1 MPDAP
6 QAIGVSLTTYVKSLP
21 FETEEAW
28 QTTTASPRPSEQ
40 LRAEKAA
47 REEASRQAAERAELE
62 RLRAEKS
69 KSAREAAEDASIAE
83 ARARGRKLME
93 PDEDDEDL
101 KMPAGQ
107 KMVLGVIAL
116 VVVVMLLMQF
126 LGGR

>member
-1 MPDAP
+1 MNVPGTFDAVKRFGGSVQP
-6 QAIGVSLTTYVKSLP
+6 Q
-21 FETEEAW
+21 
-28 QTTTASPRPSEQ
+28 
-40 LRAEKAA
+40 
-47 REEASRQAAERAELE
+47 
-62 RLRAEKS
+62 
-69 KSAREAAEDASIAE
+69 SAREAAEDASIAE

-107 KMVLGVIAL
+107 KMVLGIL

>member
-1 MPDAP
+1 MADND
-6 QAIGVSLTTYVKSLP
+6 GLT
-21 FETEEAW
+21 EAER
-28 QTTTASPRPSEQ
+28 AELEQ

-47 REEASRQAAERAELE
+47 REEASRQAAERAELK

>member
-1 MPDAP
+1 MADND
-6 QAIGVSLTTYVKSLP
+6 GLT
-21 FETEEAW
+21 EAER
-28 QTTTASPRPSEQ
+28 AELEQ

-47 REEASRQAAERAELE
+47 IDDMSVQTEAELE

-107 KMVLGVIAL
+107 KMVLGIIAL

>member
-1 MPDAP
+1 MADND
-6 QAIGVSLTTYVKSLP
+6 GLT
-21 FETEEAW
+21 EAER
-28 QTTTASPRPSEQ
+28 AELEQ

-69 KSAREAAEDASIAE
+69 KSAREAAEDANIVE

-101 KMPAGQ
+101 KMPVGQ
-107 KMVLGVIAL
+107 KMVLGIIAL

>member
-1 MPDAP
+1 MADND
-6 QAIGVSLTTYVKSLP
+6 GLT
-21 FETEEAW
+21 EAER
-28 QTTTASPRPSEQ
+28 AELEQ

-47 REEASRQAAERAELE
+47 REEAVRQSAERAELE

-69 KSAREAAEDASIAE
+69 KTAREAAEDAHIAE
-83 ARARGRKLME
+83 ARARGRKMMV
-93 PDEDDEDL
+93 PDDDDEDL
-101 KMPAGQ
+101 RMPVGQ

>member
-1 MPDAP
+1 MADND
-6 QAIGVSLTTYVKSLP
+6 GLT
-21 FETEEAW
+21 EAER
-28 QTTTASPRPSEQ
+28 AELEQ

-47 REEASRQAAERAELE
+47 REEAARQSAERAELE

-69 KSAREAAEDASIAE
+69 RNARDAAEDAHIAE
-83 ARARGRKLME
+83 ARERGRKMMV
-93 PDEDDEDL
+93 PDDDDEDL
-101 KMPAGQ
+101 RMPVGQ

>member
-1 MPDAP
+1 MNA
-6 QAIGVSLTTYVKSLP
+6 
-21 FETEEAW
+21 EALV
-28 QTTTASPRPSEQ
+28 ELDVL
-40 LRAEKAA
+40 LRDDDGEVRIA
-47 REEASRQAAERAELE
+47 AAERAELE

-107 KMVLGVIAL
+107 KMVLGIIAL

>member
-1 MPDAP
+1 MADND
-6 QAIGVSLTTYVKSLP
+6 GLT
-21 FETEEAW
+21 EAER
-28 QTTTASPRPSEQ
+28 AELEQ

-47 REEASRQAAERAELE
+47 REEAGRQAAERAELE

-93 PDEDDEDL
+93 PDEDL

-107 KMVLGVIAL
+107 KMVLGIIAL

>member
-1 MPDAP
+1 MADND
-6 QAIGVSLTTYVKSLP
+6 GLT
-21 FETEEAW
+21 EAER
-28 QTTTASPRPSEQ
+28 AELEQ

-47 REEASRQAAERAELE
+47 CEEASRQAAERAELE

-126 LGGR
+126 FGGR

>member
-1 MPDAP
+1 MADND
-6 QAIGVSLTTYVKSLP
+6 GLT
-21 FETEEAW
+21 EAER
-28 QTTTASPRPSEQ
+28 AELEQ
-40 LRAEKAA
+40 LRA
-47 REEASRQAAERAELE
+47 EEASRQAAERAELE